1 MRVER
6 ALMVVT
12 PMMTMAV
19 VTLGMRWGADSAERA
34 AVVVGAPL
42 SGAGTGLAW
51 QVLTFEEDHGMR
63 EPIAVPDVS
72 VAARAAQREAHW
84 HGATNED
91 GAAEVL
97 LAIGDARRVAL
108 EVRAGGAL
116 LAAGDAEVPGS
127 LDGLGPPTAWTR
139 FTRREGTVAL
149 DVAVLGQ
156 RVASGFPASLW
167 VHATD
172 PTTHAAIAGATIE
185 PEQDASLSSDPAQAQ
200 TDSRGWAHVMAT
212 PMGHAVA
219 LTLHARTPQ
228 GKTGLWAGALFV
240 SPGAA
245 QLSARDRY
253 SPDEEPAL
261 DIVMPNVRTTAYVEI
276 DDARGRV
283 WASAVPLAAR
293 EGGLPGASIRAPH
306 LAPGLYWAVASS
318 DPAAGAQLGPGTS
331 ARPFFVASSDEQA
344 LAYGTDRAECAPPH
358 DPRELAR
365 ALSSCAALVRP
376 TSVPRATVLD
386 GFAAQHA
393 QRARR
398 RARGMALSLGAIAIA
413 MILETVLLLR
423 TARRARMRLN
433 AAASEEELV
442 GELGDERAGRAGKLG
457 IALLVAMLGFVLLA
471 AFLVRAG

>member
-1 MRVER
+1 MRFER

-19 VTLGMRWGADSAERA
+19 VTLGMRLGADSAERA

-51 QVLTFEEDHGMR
+51 QVVTFEEDHGMR
-63 EPIAVPDVS
+63 EPVGMPDIS
-72 VAARAAQREAHW
+72 VAAQTAQHEARW

-97 LAIGDARRVAL
+97 LAVGDARRVTL

-116 LAAGDAEVPGS
+116 LAAGDAEVPVS
-127 LDGLGPPTAWTR
+127 LTGPGPPTAWTR

-167 VHATD
+167 VRATD

-185 PEQDASLSSDPAQAQ
+185 VEQDASLSSDPAQAH
-200 TDSRGWAHVMAT
+200 TDSGGWAHVMAT

-219 LTLHARTPQ
+219 LMLHAHTGQ

-245 QLSARDRY
+245 QLSTRDRF
-253 SPDEEPAL
+253 PLDEEPAL
-261 DIVMPNVRTTAYVEI
+261 DLVMPNVRTTAYVEI

-283 WASAVPLAAR
+283 WASAVPLALR
-293 EGGLPGASIRAPH
+293 EEGLPGASIRAPH
-306 LAPGLYWAVASS
+306 LAPGLYWAVVSS
-318 DPAAGAQLGPGTS
+318 DPVAGALLGPGTS
-331 ARPFFVASSDEQA
+331 ARPFFVARSDEQA
-344 LAYGTDRAECAPPH
+344 LAYGTDRTECTPPR
-358 DPRELAR
+358 DPRELVR
-365 ALSSCAALVRP
+365 AVSVCAALVGP
-376 TSVPRATVLD
+376 TPIRRMTVLD
-386 GFAAQHA
+386 GFAAPHA
-393 QRARR
+393 RRAQR
-398 RARGMALSLGAIAIA
+398 RARAMALSLGAIAIA
-413 MILETVLLLR
+413 MVLETVLLLR
-423 TARRARMRLN
+423 TARQARMRLD
-433 AAASEEELV
+433 AAAREEELV
-442 GELGDERAGRAGKLG
+442 GELANERAERAGKLG
-457 IALLVAMLGFVLLA
+457 VALLVAMLGFVLLA
-471 AFLVRAG
+471 AFLARAG